1 MFYEIIIPYIQ
12 LIQDIHEKQQPLIA
26 ISPYQR
32 EINSVLTE
40 LHDLEIVFEEYSLQM
55 MKKFVSFA
63 NYSVPQG
70 KESSVNRKGPQKV
83 LNSKKPLAQ
92 TSKATSTTSSKKS
105 TVLWKDILRKK
116 LDLTYFILDQSCPE
130 ILKEKNGSFFVRYF
144 SFEENKKEFISF
156 YQILGGKDREM
167 EQLINDMN
175 ELQLKTTAAV
185 TSELSKK
192 PVSSSQPQQQQ
203 QQKQQQ
209 KPQLPPPTKDMID
222 NIKSIFPDL
231 GEGFIESCLL
241 FYKNNSEELI
251 DALLMDNLHPS
262 LSSLDRKMMKISI
275 GKNTIMDSSKGASAL
290 QTTVPS
296 TQAPADKQQQQKNE
310 ISSEIL
316 FQKNDGFYQQNVQ
329 KQFLQ
334 NQERKLKY
342 EAYLLDKMYDDDYDD
357 QYDESI
363 AWKGHPTSLP
373 TGYEEEQDEEEREF
387 HKLYE
392 DKDRKAA
399 AAAAP
404 AGGGGKKVEKDWE
417 IQMRETKR

>member
-12 LIQDIHEKQQPLIA
+12 LIQDIHEKQQPLIT
-26 ISPYQR
+26 ISPYQL
-32 EINSVLTE
+32 EINSILTE

-70 KESSVNRKGPQKV
+70 KESNINRKGPPKAMQNKKV
-83 LNSKKPLAQ
+83 TTTA
-92 TSKATSTTSSKKS
+92 STKKS

-175 ELQLKTTAAV
+175 ELQLKTAAAV

-192 PVSSSQPQQQQ
+192 PVSSSQPHQQS
-203 QQKQQQ
+203 QKQQQ
-209 KPQLPPPTKDMID
+209 KPQLPPPSKDMIN
-222 NIKSIFPDL
+222 NIKSIFPDY

-296 TQAPADKQQQQKNE
+296 ATQAPADKSQQQKNE
-310 ISSEIL
+310 ISSDIL
-316 FQKNDGFYQQNVQ
+316 FQKKDGFYQQNVQ

-342 EAYLLDKMYDDDYDD
+342 EAYLVDKMYDDDYDD

-399 AAAAP
+399 ATT